1 MRLLQLIRRG
11 TRFIAAAVFWLHALA
26 VIGVPALPLA
36 HWLAQRIGVSETE
49 AWIIIVIALLSIL
62 LSYGLS
68 KFAVDAA
75 YVYFFPFIFPYIL
88 ATLGY
93 RSLRSLYR
101 IFGTPESQPATA
113 QVMVVQPASTTNKQ
127 TTGAEQNRRTILS
140 GFLHVLW
147 ELFRPFR
154 QFVLLWCLLLLL
166 THNTA
171 LIWIALVVILLR
183 LVFVLFKT
191 VMLAILS
198 MNWLSQLEEKI
209 RSRVEDAISKI
220 LGVPEDADYPPDLK
234 AVLGGLYGVRNAIS
248 LLRYRRRITQSI
260 IALSLLAF
268 LGMYLYLALL
278 FSFAY
283 FGIAKVELIPYT
295 WAEAL
300 VTSIFIPFA

>member
-1 MRLLQLIRRG
+1 MLDLKPLDELALEPDYLQRGGLIHDVL
-11 TRFIAAAVFWLHALA
+11 AELH
-26 VIGVPALPLA
+26 
-36 HWLAQRIGVSETE
+36 
-49 AWIIIVIALLSIL
+49 
-62 LSYGLS
+62 
-68 KFAVDAA
+68 
-75 YVYFFPFIFPYIL
+75 
-88 ATLGY
+88 
-93 RSLRSLYR
+93 RSLNAEH
-101 IFGTPESQPATA
+101 GG
-113 QVMVVQPASTTNKQ
+113 PASLTQ
-127 TTGAEQNRRTILS
+127 
-140 GFLHVLW
+140 W
-147 ELFRPFR
+147 E
-154 QFVLLWCLLLLL
+154 W
-166 THNTA
+166 
-171 LIWIALVVILLR
+171 
-183 LVFVLFKT
+183 
-191 VMLAILS
+191 
-198 MNWLSQLEEKI
+198 SQLEEKI